1 MQEVLCLTY
10 TGNFYFWG
18 LMPGREIYFLGLAL
32 LESRCILIY
41 ITFKLY
47 PQWEFSLTILS
58 NKR

>member
-1 MQEVLCLTY
+1 
-10 TGNFYFWG
+10 
-18 LMPGREIYFLGLAL
+18 MPGREIYFLGLAL